1 MTRPWRPLGA
11 ATKVATPPPVAGLN
25 GISIPVR
32 ENLDIVEAG
41 RLAASAYALDPDFV
55 SGMKRDAGDH
65 APGGCGSVHS
75 PKCQVGLA
83 PGKQGH
89 RGSPLIDHLVRHPQP
104 KLRDAVD
111 LVDVLDMQCTP
122 PRRTLVTQARRALRN
137 GAGDGFSTG
146 SVLPGG
152 DVPNRVPLQVHRLRL
167 EAVRVVAHPA

>member
-89 RGSPLIDHLVRHPQP
+89 RGSPLVHQLVRHPQP
-104 KLRDAVD
+104 KMGGAVA
-111 LVDVLDMQCTP
+111 LVEVLDVERIP
-122 PRRTLVTQARRALRN
+122 PRRAIVTQGGRAALG
-137 GAGDGFSTG
+137 GAGDALSTG
-146 SVLPGG
+146 SPLPRS
-152 DVPNRVPLQVHRLRL
+152 DVTNRVPIGRASCR
-167 EAVRVVAHPA
+167 ER